1 MRATGPLTA
10 RDVELSV
17 AGATK
22 ALTAELATLR
32 ADLTE
37 ARADVQR
44 FEAALDAANREL
56 AQARAER
63 DDRTKWCMDVLGA
76 QSCNRHTAVTLQE
89 YVQAEIAAGCAQCAR
104 ADLTEARSDVARFE
118 AALDVANRELA
129 NELTERDAAR
139 AEAKRLQDLIERRRI
154 ADTDMVCY
162 VCERPMRSDQAVT
175 DQDIDN
181 ICPAC
186 ASETIGTLNH
196 ASRTL
201 RAGAEQADARYRAEL
216 AQARAERD
224 EAMKQRDF
232 AKDGED
238 NMRFLKGLWENECG
252 FYRAQSVARLHE
264 IDLGRRTIRALV
276 VFGRAVWRSLRT
288 LAGNQARWQMAQLAV
303 KVNMLYVKEQSGQQ
317 AGE

>member
-1 MRATGPLTA
+1 MSDVGWCLACRSILYTDFQIAKSDFRQTEFKTMVFPV
-10 RDVELSV
+10 RDVIWLQERVRLRD
-17 AGATK
+17 
-22 ALTAELATLR
+22 AEISAMDTTNDEMGVTIGTLR
-32 ADLTE
+32 DDLAE
-37 ARADVQR
+37 ARADVR
-44 FEAALDAANREL
+44 RLEAQL
-56 AQARAER
+56 
-63 DDRTKWCMDVLGA
+63 
-76 QSCNRHTAVTLQE
+76 
-89 YVQAEIAAGCAQCAR
+89 
-104 ADLTEARSDVARFE
+104 
-118 AALDVANRELA
+118 
-129 NELTERDAAR
+129 DAAR

-154 ADTDMVCY
+154 ADTDRVCY

-224 EAMKQRDF
+224 KAMKQRDF

-238 NMRFLKGLWENECG
+238 NMRFLKVLWENECG

-264 IDLGRRTIRALV
+264 IDMGRRTIRALV
-276 VFGRAVWRSLRT
+276 VACRAIHRT
-288 LAGNQARWQMAQLAV
+288 LWQALDQYE
-303 KVNMLYVKEQSGQQ
+303 VNDRGIVRDMRQHVIGLNIEQAKQSGQQ